1 MFWKGGC
8 FGSATVGEKGQVV
21 IPAEAWRKLGIQKG
35 DKLLVFGQEDHSVLI
50 LIEADRVSEQ
60 VSRMLNEL
68 TELSSALGLS
78 RKKGR

>member
-1 MFWKGGC
+1 
-8 FGSATVGEKGQVV
+8 VGEKGQVV
-21 IPAEAWRKLGIQKG
+21 IPAEARRKLGIQKG

-60 VSRMLNEL
+60 VSRMLDEL

>member
-21 IPAEAWRKLGIQKG
+21 IPAEARRKLGIQKG

-60 VSRMLNEL
+60 VSRMLDEL

>member
-21 IPAEAWRKLGIQKG
+21 IPAEARRKLGIQKG
-35 DKLLVFGQEDHSVLI
+35 DKLLVFGREDHGVLI

-60 VSRMLNEL
+60 VSRMLDEL
-68 TELSSALGLS
+68 AELSSALGLS